1 MAPRHSIRPLYRTL
15 LLVGE
20 GETEQAFLQHVKA
33 LYVLRGSGLRVT
45 VRCAHG
51 KGAGHVVDYAIRQ
64 RIHQFDQIAALLDT
78 DTGWTPAVQKHARE
92 KRIQVLKSE
101 PCFEA
106 MLLRAIG
113 QSANGSAKELKARFA
128 PWVQG
133 DALVQRNYATHF
145 GAEALQAG
153 RQIESTLDDLIGLLQ
168 NGNVR
173 NRCGF

>member
-1 MAPRHSIRPLYRTL
+1 MAPRHPIRPQYRTL

-20 GETEQAFLQHVKA
+20 GETEQAFLQYLKA
-33 LYVLRGSGLRVT
+33 LYVQRGSGLRVT

-64 RIHQFDQIAALLDT
+64 RVHQFDHVAALLDT
-78 DTGWTPAVQKHARE
+78 DAGWSSAVQKRARE

-113 QSANGSAKELKARFA
+113 QSANGSAKDLKARLA
-128 PWVQG
+128 PLVHG
-133 DALVQRNYATHF
+133 DALNSLHYATNF
-145 GAEALQAG
+145 GVDALQAG
-153 RQIESTLDDLIGLLQ
+153 RLIESTLDELL
-168 NGNVR
+168 R
-173 NRCGF
+173 LLAT

>member
-1 MAPRHSIRPLYRTL
+1 MAPRHPIRPQYRTL

-33 LYVLRGSGLRVT
+33 LYVQRGSGLRVT

-64 RIHQFDQIAALLDT
+64 QRVYQFDQIATLLDT
-78 DTGWTPAVQKHARE
+78 DTGWTPAVQKRARE

-113 QSANGSAKELKARFA
+113 QSANGLTKDLKTRLSPF
-128 PWVQG
+128 VQG
-133 DALVQRNYATHF
+133 DALNPHNYATHF
-145 GAEALQAG
+145 SVDTLQAG
-153 RQIESTLDDLIGLLQ
+153 RRIEPALDDLLRL
-168 NGNVR
+168 
-173 NRCGF
+173 FAA

>member
-1 MAPRHSIRPLYRTL
+1 MAPRHPIRPQYRTL

-33 LYVLRGSGLRVT
+33 LYVQRGSGLRVT

-64 RIHQFDQIAALLDT
+64 RIHQFDHVAALLDT
-78 DTGWTPAVQKHARE
+78 DAGWSAAVQKRARE

-113 QSANGSAKELKARFA
+113 QSANGLTKDLKTRLSPF
-128 PWVQG
+128 VQG
-133 DALVQRNYATHF
+133 DALNPHNYATHF
-145 GAEALQAG
+145 GVDALYAG
-153 RQIESTLDDLIGLLQ
+153 RGIEPTLDELL
-168 NGNVR
+168 R
-173 NRCGF
+173 LLAA

>member
-1 MAPRHSIRPLYRTL
+1 MAPRHPIRPPYRTL

-33 LYVLRGSGLRVT
+33 LYVQRGSGLRVT

-64 RIHQFDQIAALLDT
+64 RIHQFDQVAALLDT
-78 DTGWTPAVQKHARE
+78 DAGWTAAVQKRARE

-113 QSANGSAKELKARFA
+113 QSANGSTKDLETRLA
-128 PWVQG
+128 PFVQG
-133 DALVQRNYATHF
+133 DALDPHNYATHF
-145 GAEALQAG
+145 GVDALQGG
-153 RQIESTLDDLIGLLQ
+153 RRIEPTLDDLLRLL
-168 NGNVR
+168 VA
-173 NRCGF
+173 

>member
-1 MAPRHSIRPLYRTL
+1 MAPRHPNRPQYRTL

-33 LYVLRGSGLRVT
+33 LYVQRGSGLRVT

-64 RIHQFDQIAALLDT
+64 RIHQFDHVAALLDT
-78 DTGWTPAVQKHARE
+78 DAGWTAAVQKRARE
-92 KRIQVLKSE
+92 KHIQVLKSE

-113 QSANGSAKELKARFA
+113 QYAGGPAKELKTRLA
-128 PWVQG
+128 PLVHG
-133 DALVQRNYATHF
+133 DALNSLHYATHF
-145 GAEALQAG
+145 GVDALQAG
-153 RQIESTLDDLIGLLQ
+153 RMIESTLDDLLRLL
-168 NGNVR
+168 VA
-173 NRCGF
+173 

>member
-1 MAPRHSIRPLYRTL
+1 MAPRHPNRPQYRTL

-20 GETEQAFLQHVKA
+20 GETEQAFLQHIKA
-33 LYVLRGSGLRVT
+33 LYVQRGSGLRVT

-64 RIHQFDQIAALLDT
+64 RIHQFDQVAALLDT
-78 DTGWTPAVQKHARE
+78 DAGWTAAVQKHARE

-113 QSANGSAKELKARFA
+113 KPVNGSAKDLKTRLA
-128 PWVQG
+128 PLVHG
-133 DALVQRNYATHF
+133 DALNSLNYTMHF
-145 GAEALQAG
+145 GDDALQAG
-153 RQIESTLDDLIGLLQ
+153 RKIEATLDDLLRLLAA
-168 NGNVR
+168 
-173 NRCGF
+173 